1 MSKSK
6 VALITGITGQDGA
19 YLAELLLKK
28 GYEVHGIK
36 RRSSLFNTQ
45 RVDHLYKDLH
55 EDNVNFKFVALPQ
68 SRLSFGDINSAQIDF
83 GIGYIESIQDFELEI
98 KDWGILIKKDSK
110 VIFDSEEGS
119 ITVLKGEAEIAGNII
134 YNQYHPG
141 QFLVAWHPKSSTDN
155 ERWSVVIE
163 NEKLVN
169 DLEIQIDLACTELI
183 ARRQPTARD
192 LRLVMAV
199 SKAITNLERAG
210 DEAERVAKRTKRLI
224 ESGVNSKIN
233 VAEIR
238 LSGQM
243 AISLLRRSL
252 DAFARLDTVA
262 AAEVVQEDRQ
272 IDEEFRAFVRKLITY
287 MMEDPHTIST
297 GLDMLTI
304 AKAIERIGDHAK
316 NIAEFVIYVAK
327 GSDVRHM
334 PHEDLIREASK

>member
-1 MSKSK
+1 MPDKH
-6 VALITGITGQDGA
+6 L
-19 YLAELLLKK
+19 
-28 GYEVHGIK
+28 
-36 RRSSLFNTQ
+36 SSQF
-45 RVDHLYKDLH
+45 DADL
-55 EDNVNFKFVALPQ
+55 NSLS
-68 SRLSFGDINSAQIDF
+68 SRLLEMGGLVESQI
-83 GIGYIESIQDFELEI
+83 
-98 KDWGILIKKDSK
+98 
-110 VIFDSEEGS
+110 
-119 ITVLKGEAEIAGNII
+119 
-134 YNQYHPG
+134 
-141 QFLVAWHPKSSTDN
+141 STAMRAFTQMDLDTCN
-155 ERWSVVIE
+155 VVIE

-169 DLEIQIDLACTELI
+169 DLEIQIDSACTELI

-224 ESGVNSKIN
+224 DSGGTSNIN

-287 MMEDPHTIST
+287 MMEDPRAIST

-316 NIAEFVIYVAK
+316 NIAEFVIYIVK
-327 GSDVRHM
+327 GADVRHV
-334 PHEDLIREASK
+334 PQDDLIREAHK